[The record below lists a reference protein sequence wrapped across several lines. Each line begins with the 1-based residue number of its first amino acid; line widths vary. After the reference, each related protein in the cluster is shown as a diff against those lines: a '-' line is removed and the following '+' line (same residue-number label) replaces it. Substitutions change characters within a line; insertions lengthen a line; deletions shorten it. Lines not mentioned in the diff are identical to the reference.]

1 MIEQLTVQE
10 IEICNGGKIKKET
23 ITPLTAGCY
32 GTITGLIASQVFC
45 VFAGQGLGA
54 RERLFYSA
62 VIWGAVGAFV
72 YKTTVGI
79 VRIVDDEE
87 YHDYPGL

>member
-1 MIEQLTVQE
+1 MIKQLTVQE
-10 IEICNGGKIKKET
+10 IEICNGGKKKEET
-23 ITPLTAGCY
+23 ITPLTAGCC
-32 GTITGLIASQVFC
+32 GLAIGLIFSQLFYA
-45 VFAGQGLGA
+45 FAIQGLGA
-54 RERLFYSA
+54 RERIFYSV

-79 VRIVDDEE
+79 VLTIDDEE